1 MHVLAAYW
9 LANAFILVRALWH
22 ALFLFFLMLR
32 VCIPALETCFV
43 IKIYS
48 GLMMGITT
56 LQYSILEINT
66 KKVVV

>member
-1 MHVLAAYW
+1 MHVLAAYC

-22 ALFLFFLMLR
+22 TLFLFILMLR
-32 VCIPALETCFV
+32 VCIPALETCFF
-43 IKIYS
+43 IKMYS

-66 KKVVV
+66 KIVVV